1 MPLRAL
7 RKSAERFTAFDSV
20 AACRACATGASAA
33 GATARGRE
41 SAEVKAAETGGSEN
55 GFLAMAHPMPANNER
70 EAQLCALAH
79 KLLFKVERSGER
91 FTLTRTADVSKPV
104 RHERLTIDQVEELLG
119 NWKLRG
125 LGGG

>member
-1 MPLRAL
+1 MGLVPMP
-7 RKSAERFTAFDSV
+7 
-20 AACRACATGASAA
+20 
-33 GATARGRE
+33 
-41 SAEVKAAETGGSEN
+41 
-55 GFLAMAHPMPANNER
+55 HPMPANNER
-70 EAQLCALAH
+70 EAHLRVLAD

-104 RHERLTIDQVEELLG
+104 RQERLTIDQAEELLG